1 MFVSIGLK
9 DFSVLFT
16 FFHTLNTVQ
25 NWPNFVK
32 IIIPSAPMET
42 NLTPLLA
49 MKSRAL
55 LTLAILWNLI
65 LPLSGFCKVSPEITS
80 SNSISLRPLRK
91 SSSIFSIWVPALRK
105 CEFTHAVKVWK
116 WQNINRKLEKLSI
129 VEEKI
134 KNWNLICSYSALQKN
149 SFFGHLWS
157 KMGSIQI
164 EIKYL
169 KSAAMLTPSYWDH

>member
-1 MFVSIGLK
+1 MQK
-9 DFSVLFT
+9 DLQDQPLFST
-16 FFHTLNTVQ
+16 HYTVQ
-25 NWPNFVK
+25 NNCQLFWH
-32 IIIPSAPMET
+32 IIPSAPMET

-116 WQNINRKLEKLSI
+116 WQNINRKLEKLTI
-129 VEEKI
+129 VEEKV

-164 EIKYL
+164 KIKYL
-169 KSAAMLTPSYWDH
+169 KRAAKILISWLQIDIN

>member
-1 MFVSIGLK
+1 MTKSLGKAKLSPIRELMRSLLSMTIATQINSLVLSIGLK

-116 WQNINRKLEKLSI
+116 WQSINR
-129 VEEKI
+129 
-134 KNWNLICSYSALQKN
+134 N
-149 SFFGHLWS
+149 
-157 KMGSIQI
+157 
-164 EIKYL
+164 
-169 KSAAMLTPSYWDH
+169 